1 MSEAKNLYRNLTIF
15 VEISGENIKIYI
27 VKNSQ
32 YILLYQFQVCWL
44 TSQIIAE
51 YIFKKIRTIKGK
63 LESKYPTAFEQI
75 NKQIP
80 VQIEEDHEDVD
91 EAAGIDYEQLEST
104 KQVDPAME
112 ARDSSDSTS

>member
-1 MSEAKNLYRNLTIF
+1 MRKLLFPFLKDLITIS
-15 VEISGENIKIYI
+15 IS
-27 VKNSQ
+27 
-32 YILLYQFQVCWL
+32 
-44 TSQIIAE
+44 E

-63 LESKYPTAFEQI
+63 LESKYPEAFEQVN
-75 NKQIP
+75 NKQVP

-104 KQVDPAME
+104 KQVDSALE

>member
-1 MSEAKNLYRNLTIF
+1 MNSSKCQIKSHIF
-15 VEISGENIKIYI
+15 
-27 VKNSQ
+27 
-32 YILLYQFQVCWL
+32 
-44 TSQIIAE
+44 AE
-51 YIFKKIRTIKGK
+51 YIFKKIRTIKRK
-63 LESKYPTAFEQI
+63 LESKYPEAFEQV

-104 KQVDPAME
+104 KQVDSAME